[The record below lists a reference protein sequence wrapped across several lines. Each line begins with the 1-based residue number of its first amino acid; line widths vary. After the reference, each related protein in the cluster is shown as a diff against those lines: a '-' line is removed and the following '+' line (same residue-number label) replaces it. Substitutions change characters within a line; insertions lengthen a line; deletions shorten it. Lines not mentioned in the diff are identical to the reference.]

1 MFSCLPPSSLLRET
15 SAFKEEKRYSY
26 CYLSLLHLALF
37 LRGMKHI
44 NADIGKK
51 LICLAA
57 FSLCTLIML
66 LELTAD

>member
-15 SAFKEEKRYSY
+15 SAFKEEKRY

-37 LRGMKHI
+37 LRGRKHI
-44 NADIGKK
+44 NADIEKK
-51 LICLAA
+51 LIILAA